1 MEPQATP
8 MTNKFNYAHSS
19 SPIRLYGAN
28 QDKKL
33 LDEEKTCFKNV
44 TETSWHFAGIIGE
57 SPSMRKIFRLIQLV
71 SASDTTVLLHGETGT
86 GKELV
91 ARALHNNSLRKGK
104 SMINVNCA
112 ALPANLVESELFG
125 HERGSFTG
133 AIERRIGKFEQAH
146 EGTLFLDEI
155 GEMPLELQVKLLRAL
170 QEKEIER
177 VGGRTAVRVDVRI
190 IAATNRDLEREVD
203 EGRFRSDLYYR
214 LNVFPISLPP
224 LRQRKEDIPLLAYH
238 FITRLAKKTGR
249 KIETLSDNA
258 LQELINYD
266 WPGNIREMEHL
277 IERSILLTPGTRMNH
292 IDLPLSRPK
301 TLSPVSVAVPLK
313 TIDDNERD
321 HILAIIK
328 YCEGRTSGT
337 GGAAEILGVP
347 NSTLYSKMKRL
358 GIIKKHICI

>member
-1 MEPQATP
+1 
-8 MTNKFNYAHSS
+8 MTNKFNYARSS
-19 SPIRLYGAN
+19 SPIRLYAAN

-33 LDEEKTCFKNV
+33 LDEEKTHFKIES
-44 TETSWHFAGIIGE
+44 ETSWHFAGIIGG

-71 SASDTTVLLHGETGT
+71 STSDTTVLLHGETGT
-86 GKELV
+86 GKELI

-104 SMINVNCA
+104 LMINVNCA

-133 AIERRIGKFEQAH
+133 AFERRIGKFEQAH

-177 VGGRTAVRVDVRI
+177 VGGRTAVKVDVRI

-224 LRQRKEDIPLLAYH
+224 LRQRKEDIPSLAFH

-249 KIETLSDNA
+249 KIEMLSDRA

-292 IDLPLSRPK
+292 IYLPPSRSK

-313 TIDDNERD
+313 TIEDNERD

-328 YCEGRTSGT
+328 YCEGRTTGT

-358 GIIKKHICI
+358 GIIKKHICM